1 MNNTMDLAR
10 QNPAADAGG
19 PAQAR
24 PAPGLQV
31 GLLTGGGDR
40 HYAFG
45 LAMALASKNVCVDFV
60 GGDEV
65 DSPELH
71 ATPNMNFLNLRRSG
85 RPHAS
90 LGRKILRI
98 SAYYLRLVGY
108 AATAHPKIFHI
119 LWNNKFE
126 FLDRTLLM
134 LYYKLTGKKIALTA
148 HNVNA
153 GTRDSND
160 SPLNRFTLRVQYRLA
175 NHIFVHTH
183 KMKSELL
190 EQFGVHASAVSVIPY
205 GNNNAVPNTGMTP
218 DQAKGRLGIAA
229 NERTILFFGNI
240 APYKGLEYLIA
251 AFQSLAAS
259 GGDYRLIVAG
269 PPKAGCEKYIED
281 IRQAIAVAS
290 DRERIIL
297 KMEFI
302 PDEETEL
309 YFKAADILILP
320 YTHIFQSGVLFLGY
334 SFGLPAI
341 AADVGSLREDILEGE
356 TGFLFRPRDTA
367 DLARTIELYFSS
379 DLYKRLNT
387 RRRVIREY
395 VEERHS
401 WNVVGEMT
409 RDVYMR
415 LLEH

>member
-1 MNNTMDLAR
+1 MDLAR
-10 QNPAADAGG
+10 QNPAGKAGG
-19 PAQAR
+19 SAPAH

-45 LAMALASKNVCVDFV
+45 LAMALTSKNVCVDFV

-71 ATPNMNFLNLRRSG
+71 DTPNMNFLNLRRSG
-85 RPHAS
+85 RQHAS

-108 AATAHPKIFHI
+108 AATAHPRVFHI

-126 FLDRTLLM
+126 FFDRTLLM
-134 LYYKLTGKKIALTA
+134 LYYKLTGKQIALTA

-153 GTRDSND
+153 GTRDAND
-160 SPLNRFTLRVQYRLA
+160 TLLNRFTLKVQYRLA
-175 NHIFVHTH
+175 NHIFVHTR
-183 KMKSELL
+183 KMKSEIL
-190 EQFGVHASAVSVIPY
+190 EQFGVQASAVSVIPY

-218 DQAKGRLGIAA
+218 DQAKERLGIAA

-251 AFQSLAAS
+251 AFRRLAAR
-259 GGDYRLIVAG
+259 GGNYRLIVAG

-281 IRQAIAVAS
+281 IRQAIGDAA
-290 DRERIIL
+290 DQERMIL

-309 YFKAADILILP
+309 YFKAADVLILP

-356 TGFLFRPRDTA
+356 TGFLFRPRDVA

-387 RRRVIREY
+387 RRRAIREY

-401 WNVVGEMT
+401 WDVVGEMT
-409 RDVYMR
+409 RDVYAR